1 MAATRRRPR
10 RPKIGEAVALLKL
23 APNQIEAD
31 LQRYYPGRRI
41 AEFWRTV
48 GLRRT
53 GEMTPRE
60 LVVLIEE
67 LPEDSRFKRKRSTAW
82 TLLERLLAASI
93 NLQHCMREDYRSAHG
108 ADYHFTP
115 IEAPELDHERR
126 RREAREAANIHR
138 RQLARAVIDR
148 MLSGQLRTADID
160 VTKPIEEVL
169 AA

>member
-1 MAATRRRPR
+1 MATTRGRRW

-23 APNQIEAD
+23 APKQIEAD
-31 LQRYYPGRRI
+31 LQHCYPGRRI

-53 GEMTPRE
+53 GEMTARE

-67 LPEDSRFKRKRSTAW
+67 LPDDSGFKRKRSTSW

-93 NLQHCMREDYRSAHG
+93 NLQHLMRQDYRSRYG

-126 RREAREAANIHR
+126 RREARESAQTRR
-138 RQLARAVIDR
+138 RQLQQAVLDR
-148 MLSGQLRTADID
+148 MLSGQLQMSDID
-160 VTKPIEEVL
+160 TTKSIEEVL
-169 AA
+169 N